1 MGFHQKL
8 AAALGATALTMS
20 GIALNV
26 TPLACGDKS
35 SPAAAAACDH
45 VSAKNISNGVVVVVG
60 GAKAYNEPASKCTAV
75 RSMAPGHD
83 LNAWCYIINQYGNQ
97 WTRVSEGWIYNG
109 HLALKSGT
117 VKHC

>member
-1 MGFHQKL
+1 MGFRKKL

-26 TPLACGDKS
+26 ATAGT
-35 SPAAAAACDH
+35 AAAAACDH